1 MDRIKKLLDRL
12 GCKKSPLRIDTGR
25 TVASLQGT
33 VVVVALLGALAVGW
47 AFIST
52 ERERLADALSTSG
65 WRATHLLAHSLAL
78 SCGQAPDKVEL
89 PDAYAIKQII
99 RHAAISN
106 DKMFRGVLV
115 TDPQGKELAGKWP
128 AQCRGGQAP
137 QVPDDAEVISEK
149 VGSRHRVFSL
159 PATGERVHEFRSN
172 VDSPERTVAAVTT
185 WYAMPGTW
193 SLLRG
198 ALAYSRLPLGLLAV
212 VLVVGNYLVSKW
224 LHPIQQLRTR
234 SREVSQSEKWETLEF
249 TGKGDAAEIAK
260 SWDAMVARFDGLYDE
275 LGGIN
280 RKLEVSN
287 KVIAFEQRRT
297 ESIIDALS
305 LGVIVLDAHN
315 NVCLL
320 NREAE
325 ALLKVKRAD
334 VMGKG
339 TAELTD
345 HADMTAFLAD
355 CRCGTNKHS
364 RRTTEL
370 KFELQDGPDRT
381 VKVVTTP
388 LKTGSDETTGTLVAI
403 SDITQLK
410 LEQQARQDF
419 VASVSH
425 ELRAPL
431 AAIKGYVEMLIDDEA
446 NSPELRRE
454 FFNTINSE
462 CDRLARLVDNMIDIS
477 KIEIGGMV
485 LNRSLVKTRRLLQD
499 AASSVAAQAKAKDIT
514 LQARIPEDIP
524 DIDADK
530 EMFRVAVMNLLG
542 NALKYTN
549 PGGSIVLIGER
560 VGNELR
566 INVADTGWGIPQEE
580 QSKIFQKFYRG
591 KQAAS
596 YKVTGN
602 GLGLA
607 LTREIAT
614 LHGGGISVESE
625 VGKGSKFTITLPV
638 S

>member
-1 MDRIKKLLDRL
+1 VMIGLKKLLDRL
-12 GCKKSPLRIDTGR
+12 PSPRIDTGR
-25 TVASLQGT
+25 SIAALQGT
-33 VVVVALLGALAVGW
+33 LVVVALLGAVAVGW

-52 ERERLADALSTSG
+52 ERERLADALSARGEAT
-65 WRATHLLAHSLAL
+65 THLLARSLA
-78 SCGQAPDKVEL
+78 DKLEP
-89 PDAYAIKQII
+89 PDAYAVNRIMT
-99 RHAAISN
+99 AISN
-106 DKMFRGVLV
+106 DKMFRGARV
-115 TDPQGKELAGKWP
+115 TDPQGQELASCG
-128 AQCRGGQAP
+128 AP
-137 QVPDDAEVISEK
+137 PRALPDNAKVISERI
-149 VGSRHRVFSL
+149 GLRHRVFSL
-159 PATGERVHEFRSN
+159 TETGERVHEFRSN
-172 VDSPERTVAAVTT
+172 VDGPEHTLATVTT
-185 WYAMPGTW
+185 WYTVPGTW
-193 SLLRG
+193 SLLRDG
-198 ALAYSRLPLGLLAV
+198 LAYSRLPLGLLAV
-212 VLVVGNYLVSKW
+212 VLVVGNYLVSKC
-224 LHPIQQLRTR
+224 LRPIQQLSRR
-234 SREVSQSEKWETLEF
+234 SREVSQADKWETLDL
-249 TGKGDAAEIAK
+249 TGKGHAAEIAK
-260 SWDAMVARFDGLYDE
+260 NWDAMVARFEALYDE

-305 LGVIVLDAHN
+305 LGVMVLDAHN
-315 NVCLL
+315 SICLL

-339 TAELTD
+339 TGELTD
-345 HADMTAFLAD
+345 HPDMTAFLAD
-355 CRCGTNKHS
+355 CRRGTNKHS

-403 SDITQLK
+403 TDITQLK

-431 AAIKGYVEMLIDDEA
+431 TAIKGYVEMLIDDEA

-462 CDRLARLVDNMIDIS
+462 CDRLARLVGNMMDIS

-485 LNRSLVKTRRLLQD
+485 LNRSLVKTRKLLQD
-499 AASSVAAQAKAKDIT
+499 AVSSVTAQAKSKDIS
-514 LQARIPEDIP
+514 LQARVPEDMP

-549 PGGSIVLIGER
+549 PGGSVVLIGER

-607 LTREIAT
+607 LTKEIAT

-638 S
+638 A